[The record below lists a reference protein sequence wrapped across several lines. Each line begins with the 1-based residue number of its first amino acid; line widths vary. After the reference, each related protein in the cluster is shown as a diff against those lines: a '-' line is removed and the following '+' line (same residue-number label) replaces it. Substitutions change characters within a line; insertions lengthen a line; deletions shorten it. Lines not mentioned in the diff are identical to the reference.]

1 MKKLILLFVVTIQTM
16 VAMADVSG
24 KCGDNLTWTYTESTQ
39 TLTIVGTGAITN
51 FSSYIVVPWYS
62 LRGVIKHVVIGDGV
76 TSIGNYAF
84 YDCGALV
91 SVTIGNTVATIGY
104 NAFFGC
110 GALLKVYCYALE
122 IPVLSV
128 GAFSDIIKATLYVPS
143 RIVAAYSAAM
153 DWDFFASITSLSDD
167 PSGIESVRD
176 ARLKTNT
183 YYDLNGGKMIGT
195 PTQKGMYIVNG
206 KKVVIK

>member
-110 GALLKVYCYALE
+110 GALLRHIVTGSLGDIQGKLFSFGHLAHLAGLVRLGSIIVTGVLFVQLRSCVCPGIYVQI
-122 IPVLSV
+122 IPGFVLDKITAIV
-128 GAFSDIIKATLYVPS
+128 VFAFV
-143 RIVAAYSAAM
+143 
-153 DWDFFASITSLSDD
+153 F
-167 PSGIESVRD
+167 
-176 ARLKTNT
+176 
-183 YYDLNGGKMIGT
+183 
-195 PTQKGMYIVNG
+195 
-206 KKVVIK
+206 